1 MSDTFKL
8 KIVTANRNFYDDDI
22 EMVIFKT
29 TEGEIGVLKGHIP
42 LTTGLT
48 SGMAIIQK
56 SDEKEKTAVLH
67 GGFAEITSDQ
77 VTIITD
83 AAEWPDELDLVRAR
97 EAKIRAEQQLTEKD
111 LLMEEMQMLKAK
123 ASLTRALVRIEVA
136 EYHSDLDENNR

>member
-22 EMVIFKT
+22 KMVIFKT

-42 LTTGLT
+42 LTTTLT

-56 SDEKEKTAVLH
+56 DGVKEKTAVLH
-67 GGFAEITSDQ
+67 GGFAEITPDQ

-83 AAEWPDELDLVRAR
+83 AAEWPDELDLARAR
-97 EAKIRAEQQLTEKD
+97 EAKERAEQALSEKD
-111 LLMEEMQMLKAK
+111 LLIEEMRMLKAK
-123 ASLTRALVRIEVA
+123 ASLVRALVRIEVA
-136 EYHSDLDENNR
+136 EYHSDLDENSR